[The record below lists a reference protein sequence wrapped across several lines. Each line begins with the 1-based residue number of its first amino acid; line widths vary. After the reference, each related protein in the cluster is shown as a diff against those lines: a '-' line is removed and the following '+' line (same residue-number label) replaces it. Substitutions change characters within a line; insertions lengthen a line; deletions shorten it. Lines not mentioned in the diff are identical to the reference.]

1 MLVLVV
7 ELARPSLRAAFACAT
22 GVAYGLGGVLFAFI
36 ASRVQYWRD
45 LLRVIHAPALLLPL
59 YWLLLDESMR
69 WLHATKRK
77 ERAVITIRKVARWN
91 KVNFINQ
98 TKLNYINN

>member
-1 MLVLVV
+1 MV

-36 ASRVQYWRD
+36 ASRVQYWRN
-45 LLRVIHAPALLLPL
+45 LLRAIHSPALLLPL

-69 WLHATKRK
+69 WLHATKQR
-77 ERAVITIRKVARWN
+77 ERTVTTIRKVARWN
-91 KVNFINQ
+91 KVC
-98 TKLNYINN
+98 